1 MGEIEIL
8 EQLHHLPP
16 FNVVGWVME
25 NDSINMCMQSEMYS
39 LHIIKKLI
47 SFYIHTRPT
56 RVHHPSRTLLQYGKT
71 VAVKTC
77 KHLNWLH
84 HHHQPHSGQGN
95 HWKVRSCGPDKK
107 WYNIIT
113 YANKHEF
120 HRTCELFICVEYL
133 AIPGWW
139 WWMANCCFTF
149 F

>member
-1 MGEIEIL
+1 MATIQSGNVQTETQRERVMGGIEIL

-56 RVHHPSRTLLQYGKT
+56 RVHHPSRTTTPARENGL

-84 HHHQPHSGQGN
+84 HHHATQAAARETTGKSEAAVPIKN
-95 HWKVRSCGPDKK
+95 D
-107 WYNIIT
+107 II
-113 YANKHEF
+113 
-120 HRTCELFICVEYL
+120 
-133 AIPGWW
+133 
-139 WWMANCCFTF
+139 
-149 F
+149 